1 MVFDYLLAQGEK
13 EMFVAAE
20 LIRPLEAVG
29 ASSQSNSN
37 DFAENDKV
45 EVLYKGTPF
54 LIISVYSMGQ

>member
-1 MVFDYLLAQGEK
+1 
-13 EMFVAAE
+13 MFVAAE

-45 EVLYKGTPF
+45 EVLYKGDNNNA
-54 LIISVYSMGQ
+54 VEYSIVMILLFC

>member
-1 MVFDYLLAQGEK
+1 MVFDYLLTQGEK

-45 EVLYKGTPF
+45 EVLYKGK
-54 LIISVYSMGQ
+54 LICRC